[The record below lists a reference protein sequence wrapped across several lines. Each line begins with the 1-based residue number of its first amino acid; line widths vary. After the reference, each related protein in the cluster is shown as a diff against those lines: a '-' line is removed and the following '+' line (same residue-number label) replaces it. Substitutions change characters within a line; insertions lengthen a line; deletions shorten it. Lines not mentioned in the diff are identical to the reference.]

1 MEALYAV
8 DRFEGEIAVLLGD
21 DDSESTVRRQLLPAG
36 LQEGSVLRVPIW
48 NQVPDWGRAVV
59 DEAEQ
64 RRRDA
69 EDQARQDRLRR
80 RDPGG
85 DITL

>member
-1 MEALYAV
+1 MEALYVV
-8 DRFEGEIAVLLGD
+8 DRFEGESAVLMGD
-21 DDSESTVRRQLLPAG
+21 DDSEFTVRRQLLPAG
-36 LQEGSVLRVPIW
+36 VHEGSVLRVPIR
-48 NQVPDWGRAVV
+48 NQVPVWDRAVV
-59 DEAEQ
+59 DEAEG

-69 EDQARQDRLRR
+69 EDQARLDRLRL